1 MAATQQRY
9 YETIFISPPTM
20 AEDEVE
26 KVVNDVKDIF
36 ASRGA
41 EVERI
46 ERWGRRRLAYPIKK
60 FDEGWYVLFQVKG
73 NGDAVQ
79 EVERRL
85 RISEQVIKYL
95 SVRLDDVSGA
105 VEYRQQ
111 RIERI
116 ARQEEERKQRAS
128 ERAQREEAERVTKDD
143 DDDDD
148 DRDPRDR
155 DDDDGDDR

>member
-1 MAATQQRY
+1 MAATQQRF

-26 KVVNDVKDIF
+26 KLVSDVTDIF
-36 ASRGA
+36 KSRGA
-41 EVERI
+41 EVERV

-60 FDEGWYVLFQVKG
+60 FDEGWYVLFQVNG

-95 SVRLDDVSGA
+95 SVRLDDVAGA

-116 ARQEEERKQRAS
+116 ARQEEERKQRAT
-128 ERAQREEAERVTKDD
+128 ERAQREEAERVPKDD

-148 DRDPRDR
+148 DQDGR